1 VPETKSETQAAA
13 QASRRDW
20 MLRALGAMGASALP
34 VLAMFESPAAAQS
47 PQVVRIV
54 AQRFHYTPNEFRVKA
69 GQPVVLEF
77 TALDFVHGFNM
88 PDLKLRADLP
98 PGPPVRVQLPALAPG
113 VYEFPC
119 DNFCG
124 DGHEQM
130 NGRMVAEA

>member
-1 VPETKSETQAAA
+1 MKTT
-13 QASRRDW
+13 RREW
-20 MLRALGAMGASALP
+20 MLRALSASALP
-34 VLAMFESPAAAQS
+34 ALAMLESPAAAQS
-47 PQVVRIV
+47 PQVVKIV

-88 PDLKLRADLP
+88 PELKLRADLP
-98 PGPPVRVQLPALAPG
+98 PGPVVRVQLTAPKPG
-113 VYEFPC
+113 VYEFLC